1 MDVGIGEEGIEV
13 GGSNSAIA
21 VMLGDDDIDK
31 RAEGEVEGEVDGDL
45 EGRVEGDIDGDFD
58 GDREGEV
65 DGDVEGDNEGEV
77 EGARKVSST
86 RAYPV

>member
-1 MDVGIGEEGIEV
+1 VDVGIGEEGIKV
-13 GGSNSAIA
+13 GGQTRRSA
-21 VMLGDDDIDK
+21 VTLGDDDIDK

-77 EGARKVSST
+77 EGARKMSST